1 MIMIMIKLK
10 MHLNWCSLLCFPPF
24 SLIALL
30 KLVKH
35 EDYSL
40 SFNLLHESL
49 NWIYFTSCHLF
60 SYEEVLF
67 FEALYDFESE
77 QIEGV
82 C

>member
-1 MIMIMIKLK
+1 MIKLK
-10 MHLNWCSLLCFPPF
+10 LDLNWHSLLCFPPF

-30 KLVKH
+30 KLVKR
-35 EDYSL
+35 EDYSV
-40 SFNLLHESL
+40 SFNRLHKSL

-60 SYEEVLF
+60 PYEEVLL

-77 QIEGV
+77 LIEGV